1 MKLLFHAAAPK
12 CFRIFLFFRGF
23 FCYNRTVMP
32 EDRRVLPRPFDS
44 GIMILRYLPEKE
56 HASRRFEENYG

>member
-32 EDRRVLPRPFDS
+32 GDRRMLPRSFDS
-44 GIMILRYLPEKE
+44 GIMILQYLPEKVYT
-56 HASRRFEENYG
+56 SRGVEENYG